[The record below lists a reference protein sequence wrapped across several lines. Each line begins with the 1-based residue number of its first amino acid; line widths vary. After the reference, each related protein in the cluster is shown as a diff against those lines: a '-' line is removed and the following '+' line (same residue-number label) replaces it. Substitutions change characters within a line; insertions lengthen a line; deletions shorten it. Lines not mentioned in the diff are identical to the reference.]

1 MAERTLKDLSEPG
14 AGESAPGSAPH
25 RLDDRYTRRDGRI
38 LLNGTQALVRLP
50 LMQRARDEAAGLN
63 TAGYISGYR
72 GSPLGNYDMQLSME
86 RARLTA
92 AGIRFEP
99 GVNEDLAATAIWG
112 TQQVGLLPEPK
123 VDGVFA
129 IWYGKGPGVDRA
141 GDPIKHGN
149 RMGSAPHGGVLLVVG
164 DDHGGKSST
173 TAHQSEQALAAN
185 GVPVLYPATLR
196 EYLEFGLHGFALSRF
211 SGTWVGFKCVNETVE
226 STATVDLDGWPAI
239 SLPEGEPTGKAVH
252 ARHAFDPL
260 GDDARLQDLKLPL
273 VHRYVRHNRLD
284 RIVHEAGTR
293 NLGIVAAGKSW
304 LDVEDA
310 LRMLGLDAPRLVQLG
325 IAVYKPAMIW
335 PLEPEGLIGFARGRR
350 ELLFVEEKAAFME
363 QQAARILYGLP
374 DAARPRLSGKQAP
387 DGSALMSVHAPL
399 EPLAVA
405 LTIGTRLEALGLAD
419 DALSAQLLRLRTL
432 ERQGAA
438 MQRPAMVRT
447 PWFCSGCPHNTSTK
461 VPGGSIALGGIGC
474 HTLALFM
481 DRHTLP
487 PTHMG
492 GEGANWCGMA
502 PFSGVPHVFQNLGDG
517 TYFHSGSLAIRAAV
531 NSAVNITYKIL
542 LNDAV
547 AMTGGQAVEGGLSCA
562 EITRQ
567 LRAERVQRIAVVSD
581 DIGRYRDRSAFAPG
595 VTFHDRAL
603 LDAVQRELRGVRG
616 VSAIIHEQT
625 CAAEKRRRRKRG
637 TLENPSR
644 RVFIN
649 EQVCE
654 GCGDCSAQS
663 NCVSILPRETPF
675 GRKRQIDQSS
685 CNKDYSCLTGFCP
698 SFVTIEGA
706 EPRRIGPALQA
717 QGISTGLP
725 DPKTC
730 QSDQCSVLVAGI
742 GGTGIVT
749 IGAVLAMAAHLESFQ
764 VSVYD
769 MTGLAQKGGA
779 VFSHVKLNRGRPD
792 AQTVRVA
799 PGGADLVLGSDLV
812 VCASTEGLRS
822 IRPGRTRVILNDHL
836 VPTGRFQLDP
846 DEAFQAD
853 ALRRRIT
860 DQAGGSFTFAVDAAD
875 MATRLLGDAV
885 GTNMLLVGVALQRGL
900 LPVSLNSVRQAIRLN
915 GVAVEF
921 NLRALDLG
929 RALVEAPE
937 RILALLPRPDGEEI
951 GSSSLDALVEVRAR
965 HLVEYQDTVL
975 AQRFRQFVSRV
986 SEAERRVE
994 PSSTGLAEAVAR
1006 SYHRLL
1012 ACKDEYEV
1020 ARLHTSPAFGKALRD
1035 AFADGG
1041 RLTFHFAPPLLARRD
1056 PVTGVPRKRAFGPW
1070 IIPFLRV
1077 LAGMRT
1083 LRGTRWDPFGYTAE
1097 RRMERQLIHEYEA
1110 QLQDIL
1116 AGLTPSRLPIAIR
1129 MAQIPELI
1137 RGFGHVKARNGR
1149 VARDRQK
1156 ALMQEWER
1164 T

>member
-1 MAERTLKDLSEPG
+1 MA
-14 AGESAPGSAPH
+14 A
-25 RLDDRYTRRDGRI
+25 RLDDKYTQRSGRI
-38 LLNGTQALVRLP
+38 LLNGVQALVRLP
-50 LMQRARDEAAGLN
+50 LMQRALDAACGLD

-72 GSPLGNYDMQLSME
+72 GSPLGGYDMQLARE
-86 RARLTA
+86 RSRLDA

-99 GVNEDLAATAIWG
+99 AVNEDLAATAIWG

-196 EYLEFGLHGFALSRF
+196 EYLELGLHGFALSRF

-239 SLPEGEPTGKAVH
+239 SVPLAEQAGDGVH

-260 GDDARLQDLKLPL
+260 GDDRRLQDVKLPR

-284 RIVHEAGTR
+284 RIVHDGGAR
-293 NLGIVAAGKSW
+293 CLGIVSAGKSW
-304 LDVEDA
+304 LDVEEA
-310 LRMLGLDAPRLVQLG
+310 LQMLDLSAARLAQLG
-325 IAVYKPAMIW
+325 IGVYKPALIW
-335 PLEPEGLIGFARGRR
+335 PLEPEGLTEFACGRR

-374 DAARPRLSGKQAP
+374 DDERPRLSGKQTP
-387 DGSALMSVHAPL
+387 EGIPLLSSHAPI
-399 EPLAVA
+399 EPLSVA
-405 LTIGTRLEALGLAD
+405 LAVGTRLEALGMVD
-419 DALSAQLLRLRTL
+419 DALGVALRRLRDLHQQGTL
-432 ERQGAA
+432 ME
-438 MQRPAMVRT
+438 RPAMVRT

-461 VPGGSIALGGIGC
+461 VPDGSMALGGIGC

-481 DRHTLP
+481 DRQTLP

-502 PFSGVPHVFQNLGDG
+502 PFSTIPHVFQNLGDG

-531 NSAVNITYKIL
+531 NSGVNITYKIL

-581 DIGRYRDRSAFAPG
+581 DIGKYKDRRAFAPG
-595 VTFHDRAL
+595 VTFHDRSL
-603 LDAVQRELRGVRG
+603 LDAVQRELREVRG

-637 TLENPSR
+637 TMANPSR

-654 GCGDCSAQS
+654 GCGDCSVQS
-663 NCVSILPRETPF
+663 NCVSILPSQGPF

-685 CNKDYSCLTGFCP
+685 CNKDFSCVNGFCP
-698 SFVTIEGA
+698 SFVTVEGA
-706 EPRRIGPALQA
+706 EPRRIDPARTARDLFA
-717 QGISTGLP
+717 DLP
-725 DPKTC
+725 DPPTGRA
-730 QSDQCSVLVAGI
+730 DACSVLVAGV

-764 VSVYD
+764 ASVYD

-779 VFSHVKLNRGRPD
+779 VFSHVKLARHGRDP
-792 AQTVRVA
+792 QGVRVA

-812 VCASTEGLRS
+812 VCASTEALTTMRH
-822 IRPGRTRVILNDHL
+822 GRTHVILNDHL

-846 DEAFQAD
+846 DVEFGAD
-853 ALRRRIT
+853 ALRQRIT
-860 DQAGGSFTFAVDAAD
+860 SQVGGSLTCTVDVAD
-875 MATRLLGDAV
+875 IAIRLLGDAV
-885 GTNMLLVGVALQRGL
+885 GTNMILVGMALQRGL
-900 LPVSLNSVRQAIRLN
+900 LPVSLTSVRQAIRLN

-921 NLRALDLG
+921 NLHALDLG
-929 RALVEAPE
+929 RVLVEAPR
-937 RILALLPRPDGEEI
+937 RIQALLPRHDDDGSAEP
-951 GSSSLDALVEVRAR
+951 GLDGLVQMRME
-965 HLVEYQDTVL
+965 HLVEYQDARL
-975 AQRFRQFVSRV
+975 ARRYRELVMRV
-986 SEAERRVE
+986 SEVERGIDA
-994 PSSTGLAEAVAR
+994 SSTALAEAVAR
-1006 SYHRLL
+1006 SYHKLL
-1012 ACKDEYEV
+1012 ARKDEYEV
-1020 ARLHTSPAFGKALRD
+1020 ARLHTSPAFRKALQE

-1041 RLTFHFAPPLLARRD
+1041 RLVFHFAPPFLARRD
-1056 PVTGVPRKRAFGPW
+1056 PVTGVPRKRAFGEW
-1070 IIPFLRV
+1070 IIPVLRI
-1077 LAGMRT
+1077 LAGMRV
-1083 LRGTRWDPFGYTAE
+1083 LRDTPWDPFGHAAE
-1097 RRMERQLIHEYEA
+1097 RRMERQLIRDYESH
-1110 QLQDIL
+1110 LQDLL
-1116 AGLTPSRLPIAIR
+1116 AGLTPERLPIAVQLAR
-1129 MAQIPELI
+1129 LPELI
-1137 RGFGHVKARNGR
+1137 RGFGHVKARNVR
-1149 VARDRQK
+1149 IAQERQ
-1156 ALMQEWER
+1156 AILMKEWELA
-1164 T
+1164 